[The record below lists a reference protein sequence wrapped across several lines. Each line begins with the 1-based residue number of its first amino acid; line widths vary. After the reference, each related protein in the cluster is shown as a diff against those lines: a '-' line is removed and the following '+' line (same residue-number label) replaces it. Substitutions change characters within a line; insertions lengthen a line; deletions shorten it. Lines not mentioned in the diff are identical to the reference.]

1 MSDSGVDFRSI
12 GGSRGSTPAAKE
24 ILSRAVDQH
33 DPQLAQRIRDLQ
45 TWRTD
50 YPKVFVELT
59 ALEASSPQVALDIA
73 RRGLAVAQ
81 EQMCFVSH
89 GRDQLLRNALEVGEP
104 ELGTVAVG
112 GSADPPTELEVPYGD
127 RVLTGDSLLRQLDR
141 WVRNGITEP
150 SFADAVGAVVRE
162 PDWLDLRDRTFAVI
176 GAASQM
182 GPYTQLMRWGAT
194 VAAVDLA
201 RPAVWYRLAAAAAA
215 GAGRLLAPSREGDGA
230 RIETCGTN
238 LLTEVGPIARWLASA
253 PGPLT
258 LGNYS
263 YADGGLFVRLSVAV
277 DLVITHLQRHRDD
290 LSLAYLASPADVF
303 TVPMSAV
310 EMSRRRARLLSPEGA
325 LGRAIRVTS
334 REDVLRPNYP
344 DSAVIDTLT
353 GRYGLLNAII
363 AVQGPNYCVAKRLQ
377 RWRMAVARDEG
388 LLTSVHVAPPSR
400 TASVHHNPA
409 MRKRQHD
416 TARLGIETFDAATTE
431 ALAAAVLVHDLR
443 NPASPAN
450 PDAPLPHPLDS
461 FHFAANP
468 GGRWRIP
475 FDIESS
481 LPAVELAMSAA
492 GRITALPRGLLRR
505 FRAAALD
512 RDQTSF

>member
-1 MSDSGVDFRSI
+1 MSDTGVDFRAR
-12 GGSRGSTPAAKE
+12 GGSRGSTLTAKA
-24 ILSRAVDQH
+24 ILSRAVHDH
-33 DPQLAQRIRDLQ
+33 DPALGQRILELEG
-45 TWRTD
+45 WRTD
-50 YPKVFVELT
+50 YPQIFVDLT
-59 ALEASSPQVALDIA
+59 ALEASSPEVALDIA
-73 RRGLAVAQ
+73 RSGLDVATA
-81 EQMCFVSH
+81 EMCFVSGGEDLPLH
-89 GRDQLLRNALEVGEP
+89 DALAVQEP
-104 ELGTVAVG
+104 ELGTVTVSGA
-112 GSADPPTELEVPYGD
+112 AAPPNRLEVPYQGRILSGD
-127 RVLTGDSLLRQLDR
+127 TLLRQLDR
-141 WVRNGITEP
+141 WVRDGITEP
-150 SFADAVGAVVRE
+150 SFAEAVGGVVRAPE
-162 PDWLDLRDRTFAVI
+162 WLDLRDRSFALI

-182 GPYTQLMRWGAT
+182 GPYPQLMRWGAT

-201 RPAVWYRLAAAAAA
+201 RPGVWYRLAGAAAD

-230 RIETCGTN
+230 RIETCGAN
-238 LLTEVGPIARWLASA
+238 LLTEVGPIARWLEGA

-277 DLVITHLQRHRDD
+277 DLVIAHLQQTRDD

-303 TVPMSAV
+303 TVPMAAV
-310 EMSRRRARLLSPEGA
+310 EMSRQRARPLSPEGA
-325 LGRAIRVTS
+325 LGRAIRMTTGG
-334 REDVLRPNYP
+334 DLLRPNYP
-344 DSAVIDTLT
+344 DSAVIETAT
-353 GRYGLLNAII
+353 GPYGLLDAII
-363 AVQGPNYCVAKRLQ
+363 NVQGPNYCVAKRLQ

-400 TASVHHNPA
+400 TTSVHHNAA
-409 MRKRQHD
+409 MLKRQLD

-443 NPASPAN
+443 NPLSPAN
-450 PDAPLPHPLDS
+450 PDSALPHPLDS

-481 LPAVELAMSAA
+481 LPAVEAAVSAA
-492 GRITALPRGLLRR
+492 SRVAALPSSLLRR
-505 FRAAALD
+505 FRATELD